1 MFEWEGG
8 SVFFALKY
16 LQHRAWAE
24 NAEFNTALNHKLHES
39 SPDTLLEASSI
50 SDTDNTR
57 Q

>member
-1 MFEWEGG
+1 MFFE
-8 SVFFALKY
+8 LKY

-24 NAEFNTALNHKLHES
+24 NVEFNTALNHKLHEN
-39 SPDTLLEASSI
+39 SPETLLEEFSL